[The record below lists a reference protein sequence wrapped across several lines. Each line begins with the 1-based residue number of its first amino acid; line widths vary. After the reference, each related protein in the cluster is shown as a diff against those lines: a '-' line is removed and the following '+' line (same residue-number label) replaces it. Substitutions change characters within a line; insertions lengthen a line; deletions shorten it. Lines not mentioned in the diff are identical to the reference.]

1 MFFRMLAKAFTVG
14 FKGKVLLILTI
25 AFGASLAT
33 AMLNVSLDVGD
44 KMNRELK
51 TYGANMLIVPEAD
64 ALPAEIDGV
73 DFNPLA
79 DRQFIEEAEL
89 PKIKTIFWAYNIVAF
104 TPYLEVS
111 AAAEGRSQP
120 IAVVGT
126 WFNKTLDLPTGER
139 IETGIRE
146 LKPWWQVE
154 GEWITDEASDA
165 AIVGASL
172 AHQLGISAG
181 QSLSISIETSEG
193 SRELPLKVSG
203 VVSSGGT
210 DDEKIFVPLNTLQRT
225 TGLSG
230 KVAKVE
236 VSALTTPENELARR
250 AAKNP
255 DRLSA
260 KDYETWYC
268 TAYVSAI
275 AHQIEKALPGSEAK
289 VIRQVAESEGIILTK
304 IQLLMFILTAA
315 ALTSSGL
322 GISGL
327 MTTKVL
333 ERAKEIGLMKAL
345 GAHSSAVL
353 LLFLAEALIS
363 GILGG
368 MLGYGAGLGFA
379 HIIDRTVFNAT
390 LSYKGIVLP
399 LVLLLSVLLTLAGS
413 ISAIRMV
420 IRLQPAH
427 VMRGGS

>member
-14 FKGKVLLILTI
+14 FKGKILLIITI

-51 TYGANMLIVPEAD
+51 TYGANLLVVPKMD

-104 TPYLEVS
+104 TPYLETSATVS
-111 AAAEGRSQP
+111 AVNHPVAL
-120 IAVVGT
+120 VGT
-126 WFNKTLDLPTGER
+126 WFNKNLNIPTGEQLN
-139 IETGIRE
+139 TGIQQ
-146 LKPWWQVE
+146 LKTWWQVE
-154 GEWITDEASDA
+154 GEWVKDEDKSNAM
-165 AIVGASL
+165 VGATL
-172 AHQLGISAG
+172 ARQLGLSPG
-181 QSLSISIETSEG
+181 QMMNVNVEVKGRTQK
-193 SRELPLKVSG
+193 LPLKVSG
-203 VVSSGGT
+203 VINDGGA
-210 DDEKIFVPLNTLQRT
+210 DSDKIFVSLSTLQQT
-225 TGLSG
+225 MGLFG
-230 KVAKVE
+230 KVGKIE

-255 DRLSA
+255 ERLTA

-275 AHQIEKALPGSEAK
+275 AYQIEKAVPGSEAK

-315 ALTSSGL
+315 ALISSGL

-333 ERAKEIGLMKAL
+333 ERSKEIGLMKAL
-345 GAHSSAVL
+345 GAQSPAVL
-353 LLFLAEALIS
+353 MLFLTEAVIS

-368 MLGYGAGLGFA
+368 LLGYGVGLGFA
-379 HIIDRTVFNAT
+379 HIIDRTVFDT
-390 LSYKGIVLP
+390 SLSFKGLVLP
-399 LVLLLSVLLTLAGS
+399 LVLILSVLLTLAGS
-413 ISAIRMV
+413 FSAMRMV
-420 IRLQPAH
+420 IRLHPAQ
-427 VMRGGS
+427 VMRGGR

>member
-14 FKGKVLLILTI
+14 FKGKLLLIITI

-51 TYGANMLIVPEAD
+51 TYGANLQVLPKMD

-79 DRQFIEEAEL
+79 DREFIDEQEL

-104 TPYLEVS
+104 TPYLEAS
-111 AAAEGRSQP
+111 ASVNNVNHP
-120 IAVVGT
+120 VAVVGT
-126 WFNKTLDLPTGER
+126 WFNKDLDLPTGEK
-139 IETGIRE
+139 INTGIRQ
-146 LKPWWQVE
+146 LKTWWQVD
-154 GEWITDEASDA
+154 GNWVKDDDVNTAL
-165 AIVGASL
+165 VGSTL
-172 AHQLGISAG
+172 AGQLGITPGQTVDVNIEAG
-181 QSLSISIETSEG
+181 GVSKS
-193 SRELPLKVSG
+193 LPLKVAGILSG
-203 VVSSGGT
+203 GGT
-210 DDEKIFVPLNTLQRT
+210 DDDKIFVSLSTLQQT
-225 TGLSG
+225 TGLAG
-230 KVAKVE
+230 KVGRVE

-250 AAKNP
+250 AALNP

-275 AHQIEKALPGSEAK
+275 AYQIEKALPGSEAK
-289 VIRQVAESEGIILTK
+289 VIRQVAESEGMILTK

-315 ALTSSGL
+315 ALISSGL

-333 ERAKEIGLMKAL
+333 ERSKEIGLMKAL
-345 GAHSSAVL
+345 GAQSSAVL
-353 LLFLAEALIS
+353 LLFVMEAVIS
-363 GILGG
+363 GLAGG
-368 MLGYGAGLGFA
+368 LLGYGAGLGFA
-379 HIIDRTVFNAT
+379 QIIDRTVFDTA
-390 LSYKGIVLP
+390 LSFKGLVLP

-413 ISAIRMV
+413 FSAMRMV
-420 IRLQPAH
+420 IRLQPAN
-427 VMRGGS
+427 VMRGGR

>member
-14 FKGKVLLILTI
+14 FKGKILLIVTI

-51 TYGANMLIVPEAD
+51 TYGANLQVVPKMD

-79 DRQFIEEAEL
+79 DREFIPEEEL
-89 PKIKTIFWAYNIVAF
+89 PKLKTIFWAYNIVAF
-104 TPYLEVS
+104 TPYLEATANV
-111 AAAEGRSQP
+111 AKVNHP
-120 IAVVGT
+120 VAVVGT
-126 WFNKTLDLPTGER
+126 WFAKDLDLPTGER
-139 IETGIRE
+139 INTGIRQ
-146 LKPWWQVE
+146 LKTWWQVD
-154 GEWITDEASDA
+154 GEWVEDEDSNTALVGTA
-165 AIVGASL
+165 LAGQLGLVPGQILEVNVEVNGASK
-172 AHQLGISAG
+172 S
-181 QSLSISIETSEG
+181 
-193 SRELPLKVSG
+193 LPLKVTGILSG
-203 VVSSGGT
+203 GGT
-210 DDEKIFVPLNTLQRT
+210 DDDKIFVSLRTLQQT

-230 KVAKVE
+230 KVGRVE

-250 AAKNP
+250 AALNP

-275 AHQIEKALPGSEAK
+275 AYQIEKALPGTEAK
-289 VIRQVAESEGIILTK
+289 VIRQVAESEGMILTK

-315 ALTSSGL
+315 ALISSGL

-333 ERAKEIGLMKAL
+333 ERSKEIGLMKAL
-345 GAHSSAVL
+345 GAQNPAVL
-353 LLFLAEALIS
+353 LLFVMEAVIS
-363 GILGG
+363 GVAGG
-368 MLGYGAGLGFA
+368 LLGYGAGLGFA
-379 HIIDRTVFNAT
+379 HIIDRTVFDAALT
-390 LSYKGIVLP
+390 FKGLVLP

-413 ISAIRMV
+413 FSAMRMV
-420 IRLQPAH
+420 IRLQPAN
-427 VMRGGS
+427 VMRGGR